1 MSFIDFNDFDSIE
14 KYKEDLRQISKSMLE
29 FMLKEKEESL
39 SYLESKV
46 EVIKQIIDEKNCD

>member
-14 KYKEDLRQISKSMLE
+14 KYKEDLRRISKSMLE